1 MSDSTKGILLA
12 SVAALMWAVL
22 AIALKMALNHIDSY
36 TIVWWRFTVSFSLI
50 LIIILFK
57 KPSSLKIIKKPPI
70 MLVFAGMLL
79 GFNFIGYQEG
89 VHYSGPA
96 VSQIIIQLGAI
107 TFALVGFLFFKE
119 PANKLKISGF
129 LLALVGFGIFFYQQI
144 NETIDVPVNMKLGI
158 IWLIIG
164 GWTWTGY
171 AVLNKILSKKVTIL
185 QINLFLYGI
194 PMLMF
199 LPFADFK
206 TLFAPHTL
214 GVWLLLIFV
223 ALNTIISYGSLS
235 MAMKYT
241 EANKT
246 GMIIILNPV
255 ITLIILEVMLWLEV
269 NWFESHPMKLIAYIG
284 AALILTGAFLAT
296 GAKAG
301 KRITNSNPPN
311 KL

>member
-12 SVAALMWAVL
+12 SVAAMMWAVL
-22 AIALKMALNHIDSY
+22 AIALKMALHYIDSY
-36 TIVWWRFTVSFSLI
+36 TIVWWRFTFSFSII
-50 LIIILFK
+50 LIIMLFK
-57 KPSSLKIIKKPPI
+57 KPSSLKIVKKPP
-70 MLVFAGMLL
+70 VFLILAGVLL

-119 PANKLKISGF
+119 PVNKIKISGF

-144 NETIDVPVNMKLGI
+144 SAKIDVPVNMKLGI
-158 IWLIIG
+158 IWLLIG
-164 GWTWTGY
+164 SWTWTGY
-171 AVLNKILSKKVTIL
+171 AVMNKILAKKVTIL

-206 TLFAPHTL
+206 ALFAPHTL
-214 GVWLLLIFV
+214 GVWLIFIFV

-255 ITLIILEVMLWLEV
+255 ITLIILEVMLWLDV
-269 NWFESHPMKLIAYIG
+269 NWIEIHPVSLIAYIG

-296 GAKAG
+296 GTKV
-301 KRITNSNPPN
+301 K
-311 KL
+311 K

>member
-1 MSDSTKGILLA
+1 M
-12 SVAALMWAVL
+12 
-22 AIALKMALNHIDSY
+22 
-36 TIVWWRFTVSFSLI
+36 
-50 LIIILFK
+50 LFK
-57 KPSSLKIIKKPPI
+57 KPSSLKIVKKPPI
-70 MLVFAGMLL
+70 FLILAGVLL

-119 PANKLKISGF
+119 PVNKIKISGF

-144 NETIDVPVNMKLGI
+144 SAKIDVPVNMKLGI
-158 IWLIIG
+158 IWLLIG
-164 GWTWTGY
+164 SWTWTGY
-171 AVLNKILSKKVTIL
+171 AVMNKILAKKVTIL

-214 GVWLLLIFV
+214 GVWLIFIFV

-255 ITLIILEVMLWLEV
+255 ITLIILEVMLWLDV
-269 NWFESHPMKLIAYIG
+269 NWIEIHPVSLIAYIG

-296 GAKAG
+296 GTKV
-301 KRITNSNPPN
+301 K
-311 KL
+311 K